1 VKTRNKRIAGLAA
14 VGMLV
19 GGGLAGAFAATG
31 GQDDPAGDLASA
43 LSNRTGDQV
52 SAADVRGAFTDVL
65 EQRLKEDVASGRITQ
80 EQADEMLKRAASA
93 PLPGVG
99 RHGGPGGHHGGGM
112 HEVGQAVQKLLGV
125 TGGQMHDARE
135 KGTTLAQLAESKG
148 VAKADL
154 VATVAKAMKAS
165 DRGANLTDAQ
175 ATQRAT
181 DMVDG
186 KGGPRGGHGRA
197 PGGGAVK
204 DALVKALGVSEDA
217 LHTAREAGKSPA
229 DVAKEKGVDTAAVVT
244 AVTTALKQL
253 GAPHGGAQ
261 KTDAELKQMADDI
274 VNGNGP
280 GGHGRRGHM
289 PPQRP

>member
-1 VKTRNKRIAGLAA
+1 MKTRNKRIAGLAA

-112 HEVGQAVQKLLGV
+112 REVGQAVQKLLGV
-125 TGGQMHDARE
+125 TEEQMHDARE

-154 VATVAKAMKAS
+154 VATVARAVKAS
-165 DRGANLTDAQ
+165 DRGANLSDAR

-186 KGGPRGGHGRA
+186 KGGPRR
-197 PGGGAVK
+197 AVK
-204 DALVKALGVSEDA
+204 DALLKALGVSEDA

-229 DVAKEKGVDTAAVVT
+229 DLAEEKGVDTASAVT
-244 AVTTALKQL
+244 AVTAALKEQ

-261 KTDAELKQMADDI
+261 KTDAELKQMATDI

-280 GGHGRRGHM
+280 GGHGRAGHM
-289 PPQRP
+289 PPQGP

>member
-1 VKTRNKRIAGLAA
+1 MKTRNKRIAGLAA

-52 SAADVRGAFTDVL
+52 SAADVRGAFTDIL

-125 TGGQMHDARE
+125 TGEQMHDARE

-154 VATVAKAMKAS
+154 VATVARAVKAS
-165 DRGANLTDAQ
+165 DRGANLSDAR

-186 KGGPRGGHGRA
+186 KGGPRR
-197 PGGGAVK
+197 AVK
-204 DALVKALGVSEDA
+204 DALLKALGVSEDA

-229 DVAKEKGVDTAAVVT
+229 DLAEEKGVDTAAAVT
-244 AVTTALKQL
+244 AVTAALKEQ

-261 KTDAELKQMADDI
+261 KTDAELRQMATDI

-280 GGHGRRGHM
+280 GGHGRAGHM

>member
-1 VKTRNKRIAGLAA
+1 MKTRHKRIAGLAA

-19 GGGLAGAFAATG
+19 GGGLAGAFAPTG

-52 SAADVRGAFTDVL
+52 SAADVRGAFTDIL
-65 EQRLKEDVASGRITQ
+65 EQRLKENVASGRITQ

-99 RHGGPGGHHGGGM
+99 RLGGPGGHHGGGM
-112 HEVGQAVQKLLGV
+112 REVGQAVQKLLGV
-125 TGGQMHDARE
+125 TEEQMHDARE

-154 VATVAKAMKAS
+154 VATVARAVKAS
-165 DRGANLTDAQ
+165 DRGANLSDAR

-186 KGGPRGGHGRA
+186 KGGPRR
-197 PGGGAVK
+197 AVK
-204 DALVKALGVSEDA
+204 DALLKALGVSEDA

-229 DVAKEKGVDTAAVVT
+229 DLAEEKGVDTAAAVT
-244 AVTTALKQL
+244 AVTAALKEQ

-261 KTDAELKQMADDI
+261 KTDAELRQMATDI

-280 GGHGRRGHM
+280 GGHGRAGHM

>member
-1 VKTRNKRIAGLAA
+1 VKTRHKRIAGLAA

-31 GQDDPAGDLASA
+31 GQDDPARDLASA

-52 SAADVRGAFTDVL
+52 SAADVRGAFTDIL

-125 TGGQMHDARE
+125 TEEQMHDAHE
-135 KGTTLAQLAESKG
+135 KGTKLAQLAESKG

-154 VATVAKAMKAS
+154 VATVARAMKAS
-165 DRGANLTDAQ
+165 DRGANLTDAR

-181 DMVDG
+181 YMVDD
-186 KGGPRGGHGRA
+186 KGGPRR
-197 PGGGAVK
+197 AVK
-204 DALVKALGVSEDA
+204 DALLKALGVSEDA
-217 LHTAREAGKSPA
+217 LHTAREVGKSPA
-229 DVAKEKGVDTAAVVT
+229 DLAEETGVDTAAAVT
-244 AVTTALKQL
+244 AVTAALKEQ

-261 KTDAELKQMADDI
+261 KTDAELRQMATDI

-280 GGHGRRGHM
+280 GGHGRGGHM

>member
-80 EQADEMLKRAASA
+80 EQADEMRKRAASA

-125 TGGQMHDARE
+125 TEEQMHDAHE

-154 VATVAKAMKAS
+154 VATVARAMKAS
-165 DRGANLTDAQ
+165 DRGANLTDAR

-181 DMVDG
+181 DMVDD
-186 KGGPRGGHGRA
+186 KGGPRR
-197 PGGGAVK
+197 AVK
-204 DALVKALGVSEDA
+204 DALLKALGVSEDA
-217 LHTAREAGKSPA
+217 LHTAREVGKSPA
-229 DVAKEKGVDTAAVVT
+229 DLAEETGVDTAAAVT
-244 AVTTALKQL
+244 AVTAALKEQ
-253 GAPHGGAQ
+253 GVPHGGAQ
-261 KTDAELKQMADDI
+261 KTDAELRQMATDI

-280 GGHGRRGHM
+280 GGHGRGGHM

>member
-1 VKTRNKRIAGLAA
+1 MKTRHKRIAGLAA

-52 SAADVRGAFTDVL
+52 SAADVRGAFTDIL
-65 EQRLKEDVASGRITQ
+65 EQRLKENVASGRITQ

-112 HEVGQAVQKLLGV
+112 REVGQAVQKLLGV
-125 TGGQMHDARE
+125 TEEQMHDARE

-154 VATVAKAMKAS
+154 VATVARAVKAS
-165 DRGANLTDAQ
+165 DRGANLSDAR

-186 KGGPRGGHGRA
+186 KGGPRR
-197 PGGGAVK
+197 AVK
-204 DALVKALGVSEDA
+204 DALLKALGVSEDA
-217 LHTAREAGKSPA
+217 LHTAREVGKSPA
-229 DVAKEKGVDTAAVVT
+229 DLAEETGVDTAAAVT
-244 AVTTALKQL
+244 AVTAALKEQ

-261 KTDAELKQMADDI
+261 KTDAELRQMATDI

-280 GGHGRRGHM
+280 GGHGRGGHM

>member
-1 VKTRNKRIAGLAA
+1 
-14 VGMLV
+14 M
-19 GGGLAGAFAATG
+19 
-31 GQDDPAGDLASA
+31 
-43 LSNRTGDQV
+43 
-52 SAADVRGAFTDVL
+52 SAADVRGAFTDIL

-125 TGGQMHDARE
+125 TEEQMHDAHE

-154 VATVAKAMKAS
+154 VATVARAMKAS
-165 DRGANLTDAQ
+165 DRGANLTDAR

-186 KGGPRGGHGRA
+186 KGGPRR
-197 PGGGAVK
+197 AVK
-204 DALVKALGVSEDA
+204 DALLKALGVSEDA
-217 LHTAREAGKSPA
+217 LHTAREVGKSPA
-229 DVAKEKGVDTAAVVT
+229 DLAEETGVDTAAAVT
-244 AVTTALKQL
+244 AVTAALKEQ
-253 GAPHGGAQ
+253 GVPHGGAQ
-261 KTDAELKQMADDI
+261 KTDAELRQMATDI

-280 GGHGRRGHM
+280 GGHGRGDHM

>member
-1 VKTRNKRIAGLAA
+1 MKTRHKRIAGLAA

-19 GGGLAGAFAATG
+19 GGGLAGAFAPTG

-52 SAADVRGAFTDVL
+52 SAADVRGAFTDIL
-65 EQRLKEDVASGRITQ
+65 EQRLKENVASGRITQ

-112 HEVGQAVQKLLGV
+112 REVGQAVQKLLGV
-125 TGGQMHDARE
+125 TEEQMHDARE

-154 VATVAKAMKAS
+154 VATVARAVKAS
-165 DRGANLTDAQ
+165 DRGANLSDAR

-186 KGGPRGGHGRA
+186 KGGPRR
-197 PGGGAVK
+197 AVK
-204 DALVKALGVSEDA
+204 DALLKALGVSEDA

-229 DVAKEKGVDTAAVVT
+229 DLAEEKGVDTASAVT
-244 AVTTALKQL
+244 AVTAALKEQ

-261 KTDAELKQMADDI
+261 KTDAELRQMATDI

-280 GGHGRRGHM
+280 GGHGRAGHM

>member
-1 VKTRNKRIAGLAA
+1 MKTRNKRIAGLAA

-99 RHGGPGGHHGGGM
+99 RQGGPGGHHGGGM
-112 HEVGQAVQKLLGV
+112 REVGQAVQKLLGV
-125 TGGQMHDARE
+125 TEEQMHDARE

-186 KGGPRGGHGRA
+186 KGGPRPRGGHGRG

-204 DALVKALGVSEDA
+204 DALVKALESGAEGVADA
-217 LHTAREAGKSPA
+217 VES
-229 DVAKEKGVDTAAVVT
+229 
-244 AVTTALKQL
+244 
-253 GAPHGGAQ
+253 
-261 KTDAELKQMADDI
+261 
-274 VNGNGP
+274 
-280 GGHGRRGHM
+280 
-289 PPQRP
+289 

>member
-1 VKTRNKRIAGLAA
+1 MKTRHKRIAGLAA

-125 TGGQMHDARE
+125 TGEQMHDARE

-154 VATVAKAMKAS
+154 VATVARAVKAS
-165 DRGANLTDAQ
+165 DRGANLSDAR

-186 KGGPRGGHGRA
+186 KGGPRR
-197 PGGGAVK
+197 AVK
-204 DALVKALGVSEDA
+204 DALLKALGVSEDA

-229 DVAKEKGVDTAAVVT
+229 DLAEEKGVDTAAAVT
-244 AVTTALKQL
+244 AVTAALKEQ

-261 KTDAELKQMADDI
+261 KTDAELRQMATDI

-280 GGHGRRGHM
+280 GGHGRAGHM

>member
-1 VKTRNKRIAGLAA
+1 VKTRHKRIAGLAA

-31 GQDDPAGDLASA
+31 GQDDPARDLASA

-52 SAADVRGAFTDVL
+52 SAADVRGAFTDIL

-125 TGGQMHDARE
+125 TEEQMHDAHE

-154 VATVAKAMKAS
+154 VATVARAMKAS
-165 DRGANLTDAQ
+165 DRGANLTDAR

-181 DMVDG
+181 DMVDD
-186 KGGPRGGHGRA
+186 KGGPRR
-197 PGGGAVK
+197 AVK
-204 DALVKALGVSEDA
+204 DALLKALGVSEDA
-217 LHTAREAGKSPA
+217 LHTAREVGKSPA
-229 DVAKEKGVDTAAVVT
+229 DLAEETGVDTAAAVT
-244 AVTTALKQL
+244 AVTAALKEQ
-253 GAPHGGAQ
+253 GVPHGGAQ
-261 KTDAELKQMADDI
+261 KTDAELRQMATDI

-280 GGHGRRGHM
+280 GGHGRGGHM

>member
-1 VKTRNKRIAGLAA
+1 MKTRHKRIAGLAA

-112 HEVGQAVQKLLGV
+112 REVGQAVQKLLGV
-125 TGGQMHDARE
+125 TEEQMHDARE

-148 VAKADL
+148 VAKA
-154 VATVAKAMKAS
+154 
-165 DRGANLTDAQ
+165 
-175 ATQRAT
+175 
-181 DMVDG
+181 
-186 KGGPRGGHGRA
+186 
-197 PGGGAVK
+197 
-204 DALVKALGVSEDA
+204 
-217 LHTAREAGKSPA
+217 
-229 DVAKEKGVDTAAVVT
+229 
-244 AVTTALKQL
+244 
-253 GAPHGGAQ
+253 
-261 KTDAELKQMADDI
+261 
-274 VNGNGP
+274 
-280 GGHGRRGHM
+280 
-289 PPQRP
+289 

>member
-1 VKTRNKRIAGLAA
+1 MKTRHKRIAGLAA

-52 SAADVRGAFTDVL
+52 SAADVRGAFTDIL
-65 EQRLKEDVASGRITQ
+65 EQRLKENVASGRITQ

-112 HEVGQAVQKLLGV
+112 REVGQAVQKLLGV
-125 TGGQMHDARE
+125 TEEQMHDARE

-154 VATVAKAMKAS
+154 VATVARAVKAS
-165 DRGANLTDAQ
+165 DRGANLSDAR

-186 KGGPRGGHGRA
+186 KGGPRR
-197 PGGGAVK
+197 AVK
-204 DALVKALGVSEDA
+204 DALLKALGVSEDA

-229 DVAKEKGVDTAAVVT
+229 DLAEEKGVDTAAAVT
-244 AVTTALKQL
+244 AVTAALKEQ

-261 KTDAELKQMADDI
+261 KTDAELRQMATDI

-280 GGHGRRGHM
+280 GGHGRAGHM

>member
-1 VKTRNKRIAGLAA
+1 MKTRHKRIAGLAA

-19 GGGLAGAFAATG
+19 GGGLAGAFAPTG

-52 SAADVRGAFTDVL
+52 SAADVRGAFTDIL
-65 EQRLKEDVASGRITQ
+65 EQRLKENVASGRITQ

-112 HEVGQAVQKLLGV
+112 REVGQAVQKLLGV
-125 TGGQMHDARE
+125 TEEQMHDARE

-154 VATVAKAMKAS
+154 VATVARAVKAS
-165 DRGANLTDAQ
+165 DRGANLSDAR

-186 KGGPRGGHGRA
+186 KGGPRR
-197 PGGGAVK
+197 AVK
-204 DALVKALGVSEDA
+204 DALLKALGVSEDA

-229 DVAKEKGVDTAAVVT
+229 DLAEEKGVDTAAAVT
-244 AVTTALKQL
+244 AVTAALKEQ

-261 KTDAELKQMADDI
+261 KTDAELRQMATDI

-280 GGHGRRGHM
+280 GGHGRAGHM